1 MRKAPIDYNAYTED
15 ELLSMKKREA
25 IEGLTEQQQ
34 RFCEYYI
41 EGHNKR
47 LALIK
52 AGYNQKSETYV
63 TRLLH
68 NWKVQRYICWIK
80 ARVLK
85 EHMINAYDIIDAWV
99 RIAFS
104 DMADFVDIYPYSIK
118 LKPADQIDGQLI
130 KSIKS
135 GRDGVSIELHDK
147 MKALDCLSRYVEDMP
162 IDFKQRLE
170 QRRVELLEQEFELKK
185 KAQERSIP
193 EQEDDGFMQ
202 AIKESVESVWELEET
217 VDKE

>member
-1 MRKAPIDYNAYTED
+1 MRKAPIEYNTYTEE
-15 ELLSMKKREA
+15 ELLTMKKSEA
-25 IEGLTEQQQ
+25 IAGLTEQQQ
-34 RFCEYYI
+34 RFCECYI

-47 LALIK
+47 IALIK
-52 AGYNQKSETYV
+52 AGYNNKSETYV

-68 NWKVQRYICWIK
+68 NEKIQRYICWIK

-85 EHMINAYDIIDAWV
+85 EHMINAYDLIDAWV
-99 RIAFS
+99 RIAFA
-104 DMADFVDIYPYSIK
+104 DMSDFVDIYPYSIK
-118 LKPADQIDGQLI
+118 LKPADQIDGQLV

-162 IDFKQRLE
+162 LDFKQRLE
-170 QRRVELLEQEFELKK
+170 QRRIELMEQDFELKK

-193 EQEDDGFMQ
+193 EQEDDGFLQ
-202 AIKESVESVWELEET
+202 AIKESVPSIWEMDEKD
-217 VDKE
+217 VDK